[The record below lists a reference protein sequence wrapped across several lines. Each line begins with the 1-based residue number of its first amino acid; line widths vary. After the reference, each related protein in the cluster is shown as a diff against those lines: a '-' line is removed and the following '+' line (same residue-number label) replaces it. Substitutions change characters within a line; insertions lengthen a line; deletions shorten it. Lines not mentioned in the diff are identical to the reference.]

1 MAISLP
7 DARQLPDEV
16 LQALRLRALRGIERG
31 FSEIDIADLLGVSQ
45 ETVSRWWTAYA
56 TGGLAAIPGDRT
68 GRPVGSGRT
77 LSDEQARRIRVR
89 IDNFSPEDLGIAS
102 PLWSRRAVRDL
113 IRQELGI
120 AMPVRTVGEYLRRW
134 GYTAKRPRRHARQ
147 QDPEAVRK
155 WLEVTYPAIEERAA
169 AEGAEIFWCD
179 ETGAAAD
186 EHPRYGYARK
196 GRPATME
203 VPDAHIRMNQISAI
217 SNEGTV
223 RFMTY
228 KGTMDG
234 ALFTVFLGRLLRSST
249 RKIFLIVDRLR
260 AHEKGTVTDWVDAHK
275 GRIEVL
281 SLPARS
287 PELNPDE
294 YLNNDLKGNVNEAGL
309 PANKEDL
316 RSRMQCFMRRLLS
329 APEHVMNYFLHPCVQ
344 YAAGT

>member
-31 FSEIDIADLLGVSQ
+31 FTEGAMADLLGVSQ

-56 TGGLAAIPGDRT
+56 TGGLDAIPSNRT

-77 LSDEQARRIRVR
+77 LSDEQARRIQDRV
-89 IDNFSPEDLGIAS
+89 DQFSPEELGIPSA
-102 PLWSRRAVRDL
+102 LWSRRAVRDL

-134 GYTAKRPRRHARQ
+134 GYTAKRPRRHARR
-147 QDPEAVRK
+147 QDPQDVRR
-155 WLEVTYPAIEERAA
+155 WLEETYPAIEKRAA
-169 AEGAEIFWCD
+169 EEGAKISWCD
-179 ETGAAAD
+179 ETGVAAD

-203 VPDAHIRMNQISAI
+203 VPDAHIRMNLISAI

-228 KGTMDG
+228 KEAMDG
-234 ALFTVFLGRLLRSST
+234 ALFTVFLGRLLRTST

-260 AHEKGTVTDWVDAHK
+260 AHEKGTVANWVEGHK
-275 GRIEVL
+275 GRIEVF
-281 SLPARS
+281 SMPART

-316 RSRMQCFMRRLLS
+316 RSRIQRFMRRLS
-329 APEHVMNYFLHPCVQ
+329 DAPQHVMNYFLHPRVR
-344 YAAGT
+344 YAAST